1 MKFKITEQKK
11 NNTVT
16 LNVKLTKS
24 EIKSEST
31 VNYGWRSAK
40 EKLKQEGYNLGK
52 MLEYTTLMNKFA
64 VYEGDFI
71 FVVEPVLSETITSEI
86 KVVVPPTLK
95 VDKKETVPTLK
106 EEVKSPPRPTT
117 KSTRRT
123 SRKKK

>member
-1 MKFKITEQKK
+1 MKFKITEQ

-31 VNYGWRSAK
+31 VNYGWRSAR
-40 EKLKQEGYNLGK
+40 EKLEQEGYKLGK

-64 VYEGDFI
+64 VYEGDFV
-71 FVVEPVLSETITSEI
+71 FAVEPVLAETVTSKI
-86 KVVVPPTLK
+86 KVVKPPTLK
-95 VDKKETVPTLK
+95 VDKNETVPTLK

>member
-1 MKFKITEQKK
+1 MKFKITEQ

-16 LNVKLTKS
+16 LNVKLTKR

-40 EKLKQEGYNLGK
+40 EKLEQEGYKLGK

-64 VYEGDFI
+64 VYEGDFV
-71 FVVEPVLSETITSEI
+71 FAVEPVLAETVTSEI
-86 KVVVPPTLK
+86 KVVKPPTLK
-95 VDKKETVPTLK
+95 VDKNETVPTLK

>member
-16 LNVKLTKS
+16 LNVRMTKG
-24 EIKSEST
+24 EIKSSAT

-40 EKLKQEGYNLGK
+40 EKLEQEGYNLGK
-52 MLEYTTLMNKFA
+52 MLEYTTLMNKFS

-71 FVVEPVLSETITSEI
+71 F
-86 KVVVPPTLK
+86 TLK
-95 VDKKETVPTLK
+95 TPVEKPKTDSKIKIDKTKNVPTLK
-106 EEVKSPPRPTT
+106 EEVKSSSQSTT
-117 KSTRRT
+117 KVTTGRS

>member
-1 MKFKITEQKK
+1 MKFKITEQ

-40 EKLKQEGYNLGK
+40 EKLEQEGYNLGK
-52 MLEYTTLMNKFA
+52 MLEYTTLMNKFS

-71 FVVEPVLSETITSEI
+71 FALRSASNTNVSPAPKTA
-86 KVVVPPTLK
+86 PAPTLK

>member
-1 MKFKITEQKK
+1 MKFKITEQ

-31 VNYGWRSAK
+31 VNYGWRSAR
-40 EKLKQEGYNLGK
+40 EKLEQEGYKLGK

-64 VYEGDFI
+64 VYEGDFV
-71 FVVEPVLSETITSEI
+71 FAVEPVLAETVTSEI
-86 KVVVPPTLK
+86 KVVKPPTLK
-95 VDKKETVPTLK
+95 VDKNETVPTLK

>member
-1 MKFKITEQKK
+1 MKFKITEQ

-40 EKLKQEGYNLGK
+40 EKLEQEGYKLGK

-64 VYEGDFI
+64 VYEGDFV
-71 FVVEPVLSETITSEI
+71 FAVEPVLAETVTSKI
-86 KVVVPPTLK
+86 KVVKPPTLK
-95 VDKKETVPTLK
+95 VDKNETVPTLK